1 MAAGALGYR
10 GMKIE
15 RLDANRP
22 NQPKRSAG
30 LLAVLL
36 AVALLIV
43 AVQSMGDMKE
53 QGAELDA
60 RESDVAR
67 NEARFAA
74 ISNAHRKGAS
84 DTASALMAMQR
95 FAAEPARDLVERGW
109 NPGMAFLSLDI
120 ITASR
125 QIDLVME
132 TRTAQEA
139 LSFADWLEREPG
151 TESVAVR
158 RQLEKP
164 DGAVKA
170 VETTLQITWR
180 PFGGVAANRP
190 LHSDNASGGKK

>member
-1 MAAGALGYR
+1 
-10 GMKIE
+10 MK
-15 RLDANRP
+15 
-22 NQPKRSAG
+22 
-30 LLAVLL
+30 
-36 AVALLIV
+36 
-43 AVQSMGDMKE
+43 
-53 QGAELDA
+53 
-60 RESDVAR
+60 
-67 NEARFAA
+67 
-74 ISNAHRKGAS
+74 
-84 DTASALMAMQR
+84 
-95 FAAEPARDLVERGW
+95 
-109 NPGMAFLSLDI
+109 LDI